1 MPTNRELE
9 LDRLKKLDTMSNK
22 IDELMDLLKIVHSN
36 TCCCNKVTTKGK
48 KSAGKTSK
56 SS

>member
-9 LDRLKKLDTMSNK
+9 LDRLKKLDTMSDK
-22 IDELMDLLKIVHSN
+22 IDELMDLLKVVYINTQVSN
-36 TCCCNKVTTKGK
+36 VVTAKGK
-48 KSAGKTSK
+48 KSARKTSK